1 MKYSNEHIDDYQ
13 NKLSNED
20 EKKLLEHSNKYDIK
34 PVICAWYDDL
44 EDFYSDWVDEVGYT
58 KKQANNLLKD
68 NKDEFL
74 KFKDGRILRL
84 VA

>member
-20 EKKLLEHSNKYDIK
+20 EKKLLEHSNKYDIE
-34 PVICAWYDDL
+34 PVICAWYDNL